1 MKKLLLLTP
10 LFLLVVSCGGINSD
24 VHLLESFPY
33 TVIDSMGNNIEFAEP
48 PQRIVAYDAGA
59 VETLFAIGEGHRI
72 IATHSFVTYPPE
84 VEQIPKVGDAF
95 NLNIEKVIDLKPD
108 LVYVFSETFVPQ
120 LTNAGLK
127 VLYIKTL
134 DHNFRSTTDMIEMWG
149 QITGNIDSSNKLSK
163 SFNEKISRIENKI
176 RVLDSTSQLS
186 ILQDVGQFWVP
197 GADTLMGEVFNLL
210 TVINIAED
218 ISGYGQISPELIISR
233 DPDILIT
240 ADANM
245 WLSDIR
251 FANISAVKTGKVY
264 KLPSDK
270 LSVAGPRF
278 VDGIEEL
285 AILIYPELSDEFR
298 KK

>member
-1 MKKLLLLTP
+1 MKRLLLLAP
-10 LFLLVVSCGGINSD
+10 LFLLIVSCGEMDSD
-24 VHLLESFPY
+24 VELLQTFPY
-33 TVIDSMGNNIEFAEP
+33 TVIDSMGNTIEFTEA

-59 VETLFAIGEGHRI
+59 VETLFAIDEGERI

-127 VLYIKTL
+127 VLYIKTV

-149 QITGNIDSSNKLSK
+149 QITGNIDSANKLSK
-163 SFNEKISRIENKI
+163 SFDEQISRIESKI
-176 RVLDSTSQLS
+176 GVVESKSQFS
-186 ILQDVGQFWVP
+186 ILQDVGQYCVP
-197 GADTLMGEVFNLL
+197 RADTLMGEVFNLL
-210 TVINIAED
+210 NVINIAED
-218 ISGYGQISPELIISR
+218 VSGYGQISPELIISR

-240 ADANM
+240 ADADM

-285 AILIYPELSDEFR
+285 AILIYPELFDEFR

>member
-1 MKKLLLLTP
+1 MKRLLFITLLSFS
-10 LFLLVVSCGGINSD
+10 LVSCGEINSD
-24 VHLLESFPY
+24 VHLTQSFPY
-33 TVIDSMGNNIEFAEP
+33 TVTDSKGNNIEFSKA

-59 VETLFAIGEGHRI
+59 VETLFAIGEGQRI

-108 LVYVFSETFVPQ
+108 LVYVFSETFIPQ
-120 LTNAGLK
+120 LTHAGLK
-127 VLYIKTL
+127 VLYIKTV

-149 QITGNIDSSNKLSK
+149 QITGNIESANQLVE
-163 SFNEKISRIENKI
+163 SFNEKISTIESKLEVI
-176 RVLDSTSQLS
+176 DSKSQLD

-197 GADTLMGEVFNLL
+197 GTNTLMGEVFDLIA
-210 TVINIAED
+210 VRNIAAD
-218 ISGYGQISPELIISR
+218 VSGYGQISPELIISR

-240 ADANM
+240 ADVNM
-245 WLSDIR
+245 WLSDTR

-285 AILIYPELSDEFR
+285 AILIYPELFEEFR